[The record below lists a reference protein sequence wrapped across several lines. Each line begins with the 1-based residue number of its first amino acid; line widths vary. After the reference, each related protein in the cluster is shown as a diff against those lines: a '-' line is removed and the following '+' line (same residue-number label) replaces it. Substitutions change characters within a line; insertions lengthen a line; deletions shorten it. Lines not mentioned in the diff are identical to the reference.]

1 MAVRK
6 GASQRKANT
15 TGKAGTA
22 VKKTS
27 VKKTDSKKSS
37 SKKTEVKKTDVK
49 KTAAKKPAGKKAEE
63 GKTSGKKTGI
73 KTPPKKT
80 TLKKSSSFV
89 ASPEITDPAYSE
101 SNASFLSGNECFYNR
116 ELSWLEF
123 DDRILHEARDSKN
136 PLLERLNFLS
146 ITASNMD
153 EFYIVRVASLRDM
166 QSIDFAERDIAGF
179 SIDEQLER
187 IDQKTRRTM
196 ALMYSTYGRSLVPS
210 LAQEKIFLKNY
221 DELSDQLKTIA
232 DSYFKTVLYPILTPM
247 AVDSSRPFPLIYN
260 RMLNMCVMLE
270 NDPKKTKLQ
279 EKATDG
285 ISNAKHMV
293 NEDKYMYATV
303 QIPTVVKRLYQIPTD
318 DGDVFVPVEQII
330 RANTDMLFDGQN
342 VVATAFYRV
351 MRNADLDIDEDE
363 AEDLLK
369 EIEEQVRRRRFG
381 EIIRLEVQDDID
393 SDLLH
398 YIVDEL
404 EVDEADIFSVN
415 GPIDLTF
422 LSKLASACKA
432 KHPELCYKAHD
443 PAEAASFDGPVSELD
458 IFEQIREKD
467 RIVHHPYET
476 FEPVLEFV
484 RQAARD
490 PNVLAIKQTL
500 YRVSDRSPIIAS
512 LLEAAQNGKQVMVL
526 VELKAR
532 FDEENNINW
541 AKKLENA
548 GCHVIYGLVG
558 LKTHSKITLV
568 VRKEEDGIRRYLHLA
583 TGNYNDVTAKIYTD
597 LGLFTANESFGEDA
611 SEFFN
616 MLSGFSI
623 PQSWRRLIPAPL
635 WMKDYFIA
643 RIRREADN
651 ARAGKPARIIAKIN
665 SLVDETIIKALY
677 TASNAGVKIE
687 LIVRGI
693 CCLRAGIPGMS
704 ENITVRSITGRFL
717 EHSRIFYFYN
727 EGHEDIYLA
736 SAEWMPRNLNRRVE
750 LLFPV
755 EDPDCRARVMEVLEV
770 ELADTVRAHFL
781 APDGTYH
788 KLDLRGKD
796 KVDSQQKLIDLAD
809 AAIAERHK
817 SIDKQEFI
825 PEENPGD

>member
-1 MAVRK
+1 MAVK
-6 GASQRKANT
+6 KNAAGRKANT
-15 TGKAGTA
+15 TENKKQGAVKKTAKKPAEKKTA
-22 VKKTS
+22 VKKS
-27 VKKTDSKKSS
+27 
-37 SKKTEVKKTDVK
+37 
-49 KTAAKKPAGKKAEE
+49 AAKKTVDKKPAVKKAA
-63 GKTSGKKTGI
+63 
-73 KTPPKKT
+73 
-80 TLKKSSSFV
+80 SFV
-89 ASPEITDPAYSE
+89 ASPDISKADYNE
-101 SNASFLSGNECFYNR
+101 SSASFLSGNACFYNR

-146 ITASNMD
+146 ITASNLD

-196 ALMYSTYGRSLVPS
+196 SLMYSTYNRSLVPS
-210 LAQEKIFLKNY
+210 LAQEQIFLRNY
-221 DELSDQLKTIA
+221 DELSDQLKAIA
-232 DSYFKTVLYPILTPM
+232 DSYFKAVLYPIITPM

-270 NDPKKTKLQ
+270 NEPKKIKLQ
-279 EKATDG
+279 EKANDG
-285 ISNAKHMV
+285 ISNAKRTV
-293 NEDKYMYATV
+293 NEEKYMYATV
-303 QIPTVVKRLYQIPTD
+303 QIPTVVKRLYQIPTEE
-318 DGDVFVPVEQII
+318 GDVFVPVEQII
-330 RANTDMLFDGQN
+330 RANVDMLFNGQT

-369 EIEEQVRRRRFG
+369 EIEAQVRRRRFG
-381 EIIRLEVQDDID
+381 EIIRLEVQDDIE
-393 SDLLH
+393 SDLLR
-398 YIVDEL
+398 YIVNEL

-422 LSKLASACKA
+422 LSKLTSACKA
-432 KHPELCYKAHD
+432 KHPELCYKAHE
-443 PAEAASFDGPVSELD
+443 PAEAASFDGPVCDLD

-484 RQAARD
+484 KQAARD

-635 WMKDYFIA
+635 WMKDYFIS
-643 RIRREADN
+643 RIRREAEN

-665 SLVDETIIKALY
+665 SLVDETVIKALY
-677 TASNAGVKIE
+677 TASNAGVKID

-727 EGHEDIYLA
+727 EGYEDIYLA
-736 SAEWMPRNLNRRVE
+736 SADWMPRNLNRRVE
-750 LLFPV
+750 LLFPI
-755 EDPDCRARVMEVLEV
+755 EDPDCRTRVKEVLDV

-781 APDGTYH
+781 SPDGSYH
-788 KLDLRGKD
+788 KLDLRGKE
-796 KVDSQQKLIDLAD
+796 KLDSQQKLIDLAD
-809 AAIAERHK
+809 AAVAERHK
-817 SIDKQEFI
+817 SIDKHEFI
-825 PEENPGD
+825 PEESPRE

>member
-1 MAVRK
+1 M
-6 GASQRKANT
+6 
-15 TGKAGTA
+15 A
-22 VKKTS
+22 VKKNASSRKVNTS
-27 VKKTDSKKSS
+27 
-37 SKKTEVKKTDVK
+37 
-49 KTAAKKPAGKKAEE
+49 AAKKQAGSKKV
-63 GKTSGKKTGI
+63 SGKKTAS
-73 KTPPKKT
+73 KTNAEKKTSAKKDVAKKNPVKSAAKKNAPKKT
-80 TLKKSSSFV
+80 SGFV
-89 ASPEITDPAYSE
+89 ASQEYVDDSFLE
-101 SNASFLSGNECFYNR
+101 SSASFLSGNSCFYNR

-123 DDRILHEARDSKN
+123 DDRILNEARDNKN

-146 ITASNMD
+146 ITASNLD

-196 ALMYSTYGRSLVPS
+196 SLMYSTYTRSLVPS

-221 DELSDQLKTIA
+221 DELSDQLKAIA
-232 DSYFKTVLYPILTPM
+232 DSYFKAVLYPILTPM

-270 NDPKKTKLQ
+270 NKPNNVRLQ

-285 ISNAKHMV
+285 ISNAKHTV
-293 NEDKYMYATV
+293 SEDKYIYATV
-303 QIPTVVKRLYQIPTD
+303 QIPTVVKRLYQIPTEE
-318 DGDVFVPVEQII
+318 GDVFIPVEQII
-330 RANTDMLFDGQN
+330 RANTDMLFDGQT

-381 EIIRLEVQDDID
+381 EIIRLEVQDDIE
-393 SDLLH
+393 SDLLR
-398 YIVDEL
+398 YIVNEL

-422 LSKLASACKA
+422 LSKLTSACKA
-432 KHPELCYKAHD
+432 KHPELCYKAHE
-443 PAEAASFDGPVSELD
+443 PAEAASFDGPVHELD
-458 IFEQIREKD
+458 IFEQIRTKD

-484 RQAARD
+484 KQAARD

-597 LGLFTANESFGEDA
+597 LGLFTASESFGEDA

-616 MLSGFSI
+616 MLSGYSI

-635 WMKDYFIA
+635 WMKDYFIS
-643 RIRREADN
+643 RIMREADN
-651 ARAGKPARIIAKIN
+651 AKAGKPARIIAKIN
-665 SLVDETIIKALY
+665 SLVDESVIKALY
-677 TASNAGVKIE
+677 TASNAGVKID

-727 EGHEDIYLA
+727 EGYEDMYLA
-736 SAEWMPRNLNRRVE
+736 SADWMPRNLNRRVE

-755 EDPDCRARVMEVLEV
+755 EDPDCRARVKEVLDV

-781 APDGTYH
+781 SPDGTYH
-788 KLDLRGKD
+788 KVDLRGKE
-796 KVDSQQKLIDLAD
+796 KIDSQQKLIDLAD
-809 AAIAERHK
+809 AAVAERHK
-817 SIDKQEFI
+817 DIDKHEFI
-825 PEENPGD
+825 PEESPKD

>member
-1 MAVRK
+1 MAVK
-6 GASQRKANT
+6 KSASGRKANT
-15 TGKAGTA
+15 SENKKQGA
-22 VKKTS
+22 VKKTTKKAA
-27 VKKTDSKKSS
+27 VKKPAA
-37 SKKTEVKKTDVK
+37 KKTETKAPAAKKAAVKKEE
-49 KTAAKKPAGKKAEE
+49 AKKPAKKSAPKKAA
-63 GKTSGKKTGI
+63 
-73 KTPPKKT
+73 
-80 TLKKSSSFV
+80 SFV
-89 ASPEITDPAYSE
+89 ASPEVAYVDYSE
-101 SNASFLSGNECFYNR
+101 SSASFLSGNACFYNR

-146 ITASNMD
+146 ITASNLD

-196 ALMYSTYGRSLVPS
+196 SLMYSTYNRSLVPS
-210 LAQEKIFLKNY
+210 LAQEKIFLRNY
-221 DELSDQLKTIA
+221 DELSDQLKAIA
-232 DSYFKTVLYPILTPM
+232 DSYFKAVLYPIITPM

-270 NDPKKTKLQ
+270 NEPKKIKLQ
-279 EKATDG
+279 ERATDG
-285 ISNAKHMV
+285 ISNAKRTV
-293 NEDKYMYATV
+293 NEEKYMYATV
-303 QIPTVVKRLYQIPTD
+303 QIPTVVKRLYQIPTEE
-318 DGDVFVPVEQII
+318 GDVFVPVEQII
-330 RANTDMLFDGQN
+330 RANVDMLFNGQT

-369 EIEEQVRRRRFG
+369 EIEAQVRRRRFG
-381 EIIRLEVQDDID
+381 EIIRLEVQDDIE

-398 YIVDEL
+398 YIVNEL

-422 LSKLASACKA
+422 LSKLTSACKA
-432 KHPELCYKAHD
+432 KHPELCYKAHE
-443 PAEAASFDGPVSELD
+443 PAEAASFDGPVCDLD

-484 RQAARD
+484 KQAARD

-643 RIRREADN
+643 RIRREAEN

-665 SLVDETIIKALY
+665 SLVDETVIKALY
-677 TASNAGVKIE
+677 TASNAGVKID

-736 SAEWMPRNLNRRVE
+736 SADWMPRNLNRRVE
-750 LLFPV
+750 LLFPI
-755 EDPDCRARVMEVLEV
+755 EDPDCRARVKEVLDV

-781 APDGTYH
+781 SPDGSYH
-788 KLDLRGKD
+788 KLDLRGKE
-796 KVDSQQKLIDLAD
+796 KLDSQQKLIDLAD
-809 AAIAERHK
+809 LAVAERHK
-817 SIDKQEFI
+817 SIDKREFI
-825 PEENPGD
+825 PEESPRE

>member
-1 MAVRK
+1 MAVKK
-6 GASQRKANT
+6 GASARKTNT
-15 TGKAGTA
+15 STKKQTTA
-22 VKKTS
+22 KKTVS
-27 VKKTDSKKSS
+27 
-37 SKKTEVKKTDVK
+37 
-49 KTAAKKPAGKKAEE
+49 KTAAKKPAA
-63 GKTSGKKTGI
+63 
-73 KTPPKKT
+73 KKT
-80 TLKKSSSFV
+80 TVKKAAVKKPGAKKAPAKKVPAKKTSPKKAAKFVSAPEVTDSSFM
-89 ASPEITDPAYSE
+89 E
-101 SNASFLSGNECFYNR
+101 SSASFLSGNACFYNR

-123 DDRILHEARDSKN
+123 DDRILNEARDSKN

-146 ITASNMD
+146 ITASNLD

-196 ALMYSTYGRSLVPS
+196 SLMYSTFGRSLVPS
-210 LAQEKIFLKNY
+210 LAQEKIYLKNY
-221 DELSDQLKTIA
+221 EELSDQLKAIA

-260 RMLNMCVMLE
+260 RSLNMCVMLE
-270 NDPKKTKLQ
+270 NEPKMVKLQ

-285 ISNAKHMV
+285 ISNAKHTV
-293 NEDKYMYATV
+293 NDEKYMYATV
-303 QIPTVVKRLYQIPTD
+303 QIPTVVKRLYQIPTE

-330 RANTDMLFDGQN
+330 RANTDMLFNGQT

-393 SDLLH
+393 SDLLK

-404 EVDEADIFSVN
+404 EVDEADIFTVN

-432 KHPELCYKAHD
+432 KHPELCYKAHE

-458 IFEQIREKD
+458 IFEQIRAKD

-484 RQAARD
+484 KQAARD

-597 LGLFTANESFGEDA
+597 LGLFTASESFGEDA

-635 WMKDYFIA
+635 WMKDYFIS
-643 RIRREADN
+643 RIRREAEN
-651 ARAGKPARIIAKIN
+651 ARNGKPARIIAKIN
-665 SLVDETIIKALY
+665 SLVDETVIKALY
-677 TASNAGVKIE
+677 TASNAGVKID

-727 EGHEDIYLA
+727 EGHEDVYLA
-736 SAEWMPRNLNRRVE
+736 SADWMPRNLNRRVE

-755 EDPDCRARVMEVLEV
+755 EDADCRARVMEVLEV

-781 APDGTYH
+781 QPDGSYR
-788 KLDLRGKD
+788 KLDLRGKE
-796 KVDSQQKLIDLAD
+796 KIDSQQKLIDLAD
-809 AAIAERHK
+809 SAIAERHK
-817 SIDKQEFI
+817 NIDKREFI
-825 PEENPGD
+825 PEVNPRE

>member
-1 MAVRK
+1 MAVKK
-6 GASQRKANT
+6 GASARKTNT
-15 TGKAGTA
+15 STKKQTTA
-22 VKKTS
+22 KKTVS
-27 VKKTDSKKSS
+27 
-37 SKKTEVKKTDVK
+37 
-49 KTAAKKPAGKKAEE
+49 KTAAKKPAA
-63 GKTSGKKTGI
+63 
-73 KTPPKKT
+73 KKT
-80 TLKKSSSFV
+80 TVKKAAVKKPGAKKAPAKKVPAKKTSPKKAAKFVSAPEVTDSSFM
-89 ASPEITDPAYSE
+89 E
-101 SNASFLSGNECFYNR
+101 SSASFLSGNACFYNR

-123 DDRILHEARDSKN
+123 DDRILNEARDSKN

-146 ITASNMD
+146 ITASNLD

-196 ALMYSTYGRSLVPS
+196 SLMYSTFGRSLVPS
-210 LAQEKIFLKNY
+210 LAQEKIYLKNY
-221 DELSDQLKTIA
+221 EELSDQLRAIA

-260 RMLNMCVMLE
+260 RSLNMCVMLE
-270 NDPKKTKLQ
+270 NEPKMVKLQ

-285 ISNAKHMV
+285 ISNAKHTV
-293 NEDKYMYATV
+293 NDEKYMYATV
-303 QIPTVVKRLYQIPTD
+303 QIPTVVKRLYQIPTE

-330 RANTDMLFDGQN
+330 RANTDMLFNGQT

-393 SDLLH
+393 SDLLK

-404 EVDEADIFSVN
+404 EVDEADIFTVN

-432 KHPELCYKAHD
+432 KHPELCYKAHE

-458 IFEQIREKD
+458 IFEQIRAKD

-484 RQAARD
+484 KQAARD

-597 LGLFTANESFGEDA
+597 LGLFTASESFGEDA

-635 WMKDYFIA
+635 WMKDYFIS
-643 RIRREADN
+643 RIRREAEN
-651 ARAGKPARIIAKIN
+651 ARNGKPARIIAKIN
-665 SLVDETIIKALY
+665 SLVDETVIKALY
-677 TASNAGVKIE
+677 TASNAGVKID

-727 EGHEDIYLA
+727 EGHEDVYLA
-736 SAEWMPRNLNRRVE
+736 SADWMPRNLNRRVE

-755 EDPDCRARVMEVLEV
+755 EDADCRARVMEVLEV

-781 APDGTYH
+781 QPDGSYR
-788 KLDLRGKD
+788 KLDLRGKE
-796 KVDSQQKLIDLAD
+796 KVDSQQKLIELAD
-809 AAIAERHK
+809 SAIAERHK
-817 SIDKQEFI
+817 NIDKREFI
-825 PEENPGD
+825 PEVNPRE

>member
-6 GASQRKANT
+6 NT
-15 TGKAGTA
+15 SSAKKVTAKKTTEKKTGKRTPA
-22 VKKTS
+22 
-27 VKKTDSKKSS
+27 
-37 SKKTEVKKTDVK
+37 K
-49 KTAAKKPAGKKAEE
+49 KTAGKKTAGKKA
-63 GKTSGKKTGI
+63 SVKKPAKFIISNDKPDTA
-73 KTPPKKT
+73 
-80 TLKKSSSFV
+80 LMESS
-89 ASPEITDPAYSE
+89 AE
-101 SNASFLSGNECFYNR
+101 FLSGNSRFYNR

-123 DDRILHEARDSKN
+123 DDRILNEARDTKN

-146 ITASNMD
+146 ITSSNLD

-187 IDQKTRRTM
+187 IDLKTRRM
-196 ALMYSTYGRSLVPS
+196 MSLMYSTFGRSLVPALS
-210 LAQEKIFLKNY
+210 QEKIYLKNY
-221 DELSDQLKTIA
+221 DELNDQLKAIA

-270 NDPKKTKLQ
+270 NEPEKVKLQ
-279 EKATDG
+279 EKSTDG
-285 ISNAKHMV
+285 ISHAKKTV
-293 NEDKYMYATV
+293 NEEKYMYATV

-318 DGDVFVPVEQII
+318 DGDVFVPIEQII
-330 RANTDMLFDGQN
+330 RANTDMLFNGQH
-342 VVATAFYRV
+342 VIATAFYRV

-393 SDLLH
+393 SDLLR

-404 EVDEADIFSVN
+404 DVDEADIFSVN

-432 KHPELCYKAHD
+432 KHPELCYKAHT
-443 PAEAASFDGPVSELD
+443 PAEAAAFDGPVSELD
-458 IFEQIREKD
+458 IFEQIKAKD

-484 RQAARD
+484 KQAARD

-597 LGLFTANESFGEDA
+597 MGLFTASESFGEDA

-635 WMKDYFIA
+635 WMKDYFVA

-651 ARAGKPARIIAKIN
+651 AKAGKPARIIAKIN
-665 SLVDETIIKALY
+665 SLVDETVISELYKA
-677 TASNAGVKIE
+677 SEAGVKID

-693 CCLRAGIPGMS
+693 CCLRAGVPGMS

-717 EHSRIFYFYN
+717 EHSRIFYFCN
-727 EGHEDIYLA
+727 EGHEDVYLA
-736 SAEWMPRNLNRRVE
+736 SADWMPRNLNRRVE

-755 EDPDCRARVMEVLEV
+755 EDPDCRARVMEVLDV
-770 ELADTVRAHFL
+770 ELKDTIRAHFL
-781 APDGTYH
+781 EPDGTYR
-788 KLDLRGKD
+788 KLDLRGKE
-796 KVDSQQKLIDLAD
+796 KLDSQQRLIELAD
-809 AAIAERHK
+809 AAVAERHK
-817 SIDKQEFI
+817 NIDKNEFI
-825 PEENPGD
+825 PEENPGI

>member
-1 MAVRK
+1 M
-6 GASQRKANT
+6 
-15 TGKAGTA
+15 A
-22 VKKTS
+22 VKKSASARKSNTS
-27 VKKTDSKKSS
+27 AGKKQATAKKTQ
-37 SKKTEVKKTDVK
+37 
-49 KTAAKKPAGKKAEE
+49 AKKPAAKKAAA
-63 GKTSGKKTGI
+63 KKAPAKKTE
-73 KTPPKKT
+73 TKKVQA
-80 TLKKSSSFV
+80 KKAVAKKPEVKKEVKKKAPSFV
-89 ASPEITDPAYSE
+89 ASPDIKDKAFLE
-101 SNASFLSGNECFYNR
+101 STASFLSGNACFYNR

-123 DDRILHEARDSKN
+123 DDRILHEARDQKN
-136 PLLERLNFLS
+136 PLLERLNFLA
-146 ITASNMD
+146 ITASNLD

-196 ALMYSTYGRSLVPS
+196 SLMYSTYGRSLVPS
-210 LAQEKIFLKNY
+210 LAAEKIFLKNY
-221 DELSDQLKTIA
+221 DELSDQLKKIA

-260 RMLNMCVMLE
+260 RMLNMCVRLVNE
-270 NDPKKTKLQ
+270 PNQFKLQ
-279 EKATDG
+279 ESANYG
-285 ISNAKHMV
+285 ISNAKKSV

-303 QIPTVVKRLYQIPTD
+303 QIPTVVKRLYQIPTE
-318 DGDVFVPVEQII
+318 DGDVFIPVEQII
-330 RANTDMLFDGQN
+330 RANVGMLFDGQA
-342 VVATAFYRV
+342 VEATAFYRV

-369 EIEEQVRRRRFG
+369 EIETQVRRRRFG

-393 SDLLH
+393 SDLLR

-422 LSKLASACKA
+422 LSKLTSACKA
-432 KHPELCYKAHD
+432 KHPELCYKAHE

-458 IFEQIREKD
+458 IFEQIRAKD

-484 RQAARD
+484 KQAARD

-677 TASNAGVKIE
+677 TASNAGVKID

-693 CCLRAGIPGMS
+693 CCLRAGVPGMS

-727 EGHEDIYLA
+727 EGHEDMYLA
-736 SAEWMPRNLNRRVE
+736 SADWMPRNLNRRVE
-750 LLFPV
+750 LLFPI
-755 EDPDCRARVMEVLEV
+755 EDPDCRARVKEVLDV

-781 APDGTYH
+781 SPDGTYH
-788 KLDLRGKD
+788 KLDLRGKE

-809 AAIAERHK
+809 AAVAERHK
-817 SIDKQEFI
+817 SIDKHEFI
-825 PEENPGD
+825 PEESPRE

>member
-1 MAVRK
+1 M
-6 GASQRKANT
+6 
-15 TGKAGTA
+15 A
-22 VKKTS
+22 VKKNASARKTDTS
-27 VKKTDSKKSS
+27 AVKKAPAKKASA
-37 SKKTEVKKTDVK
+37 KKP
-49 KTAAKKPAGKKAEE
+49 AAKKPEAKKAPA
-63 GKTSGKKTGI
+63 KKADAKKPAVKKAAVKKPAAKKTA
-73 KTPPKKT
+73 KKATPKKPA
-80 TLKKSSSFV
+80 SFV
-89 ASPEITDPAYSE
+89 SSPEITDANYNEAS
-101 SNASFLSGNECFYNR
+101 ASFLSGNACFYNR

-146 ITASNMD
+146 ITASNLD

-196 ALMYSTYGRSLVPS
+196 SLMYSTYTRSLVPS
-210 LAQEKIFLKNY
+210 LASEKIFLKNY
-221 DELSDQLKTIA
+221 DELSDQLKAIA
-232 DSYFKTVLYPILTPM
+232 DSYFKAVLYPILTPM

-260 RMLNMCVMLE
+260 RMLNMCVRLLNE
-270 NDPKKTKLQ
+270 PKKVKLQ
-279 EKATDG
+279 ERATFGLASD
-285 ISNAKHMV
+285 SKKKSV

-303 QIPTVVKRLYQIPTD
+303 QIPTVVKRLYQIPTE

-330 RANTDMLFDGQN
+330 RANVDMLFDGQT

-369 EIEEQVRRRRFG
+369 EIEAQVRRRRFG

-422 LSKLASACKA
+422 LSKLTSACKA
-432 KHPELCYKAHD
+432 KHPELCYKAHE

-484 RQAARD
+484 KQAARD

-597 LGLFTANESFGEDA
+597 LGLFTAKESFGEDA

-665 SLVDETIIKALY
+665 SLVDEPVIKALY
-677 TASNAGVKIE
+677 TASNAGVKID

-736 SAEWMPRNLNRRVE
+736 SADWMPRNLNRRVE
-750 LLFPV
+750 LLFPI
-755 EDPDCRARVMEVLEV
+755 EDPDCRARVKEVLDV
-770 ELADTVRAHFL
+770 ELADTVRASFL
-781 APDGTYH
+781 SADGTYH
-788 KLDLRGKD
+788 KLDLRGKE
-796 KVDSQQKLIDLAD
+796 KIDSQQKLIDLAD
-809 AAIAERHK
+809 AAVAERHK
-817 SIDKQEFI
+817 SIDKHEFI
-825 PEENPGD
+825 PEESPRE

>member
-1 MAVRK
+1 MSAR
-6 GASQRKANT
+6 
-15 TGKAGTA
+15 
-22 VKKTS
+22 
-27 VKKTDSKKSS
+27 
-37 SKKTEVKKTDVK
+37 KKTEEVADDRPATD
-49 KTAAKKPAGKKAEE
+49 
-63 GKTSGKKTGI
+63 SSI
-73 KTPPKKT
+73 
-80 TLKKSSSFV
+80 SSSTGRTKDYKT
-89 ASPEITDPAYSE
+89 ERY
-101 SNASFLSGNECFYNR
+101 ASFLSGNSKFFNR

-123 DDRILHEARDSKN
+123 DDRVLHEARDTKN
-136 PLLERLNFLS
+136 PLLERLNFLA
-146 ITASNMD
+146 ITASNLD

-166 QSIDFAERDIAGF
+166 QSVGLEAKDIAGF
-179 SIDEQLER
+179 TTSEQLARIDE
-187 IDQKTRRTM
+187 KTRRTM
-196 ALMYSTYGRSLVPS
+196 ALMYTTFGRSLVTS
-210 LAQEKIFLKNY
+210 LEQERIYYRNY
-221 DELSDQLKTIA
+221 EELTDREKAEA
-232 DSYFKTVLYPILTPM
+232 DIYFKTFLYPILTPM
-247 AVDSSRPFPLIYN
+247 AVDASRPFPLIYN

-270 NDPKKTKLQ
+270 NDADSVRLHD
-279 EKATDG
+279 KANDG
-285 ISNAKHMV
+285 IKNAKKSGD
-293 NEDKYMYATV
+293 EDKYVYATI
-303 QIPTVVKRLYQIPTD
+303 QIPNVVRRLYQISTED
-318 DGDVFVPVEQII
+318 SDVFVPIEQII
-330 RANTDMLFDGQN
+330 RANIGDLFDGQK
-342 VVATAFYRV
+342 VVASGCYRV

-369 EIEEQVRRRRFG
+369 EIEQQVRKRRFG

-393 SDLLH
+393 PDLLE
-398 YIVDEL
+398 YIMNEL
-404 EVDEADIFSVN
+404 KIAKEDIFSVN

-422 LSKLASACKA
+422 LSKLSSACKDR
-432 KHPELCYKAHD
+432 HPGLCYKPHE

-458 IFEQIREKD
+458 IFAQIRERD

-500 YRVSDRSPIIAS
+500 YRVSSRSPIIAS
-512 LLEAAQNGKQVMVL
+512 LLEAARNGKQVMVL

-541 AKKLENA
+541 AKMLENA

-597 LGLFTANESFGEDA
+597 IGLFTASESFGEDA

-635 WMKDYFIA
+635 WMKDYFLRKIA
-643 RIRREADN
+643 REAAN
-651 ARAGKPARIIAKIN
+651 AKAGKPARIIAKIN
-665 SLVDETIIKALY
+665 SLVDENVIRELY
-677 TASNAGVKIE
+677 NASCAGVKID

-717 EHSRIFYFYN
+717 EHSRIFYFCN

-736 SAEWMPRNLNRRVE
+736 SADWMPRNLNRRVE

-755 EDPDCRARVMEVLEV
+755 EDDACRKRVLEVLET
-770 ELADTVRAHFL
+770 ELNDTVRAHFL
-781 APDGTYH
+781 SQDGTYH
-788 KLDLRGKD
+788 KLDLRGKI
-796 KVDSQQKLIDLAD
+796 KLDSQQRLIDLANE
-809 AAIAERHK
+809 AVASRHVTENNR
-817 SIDKQEFI
+817 EFV
-825 PEENPGD
+825 PKENPNN

>member
-1 MAVRK
+1 M
-6 GASQRKANT
+6 
-15 TGKAGTA
+15 A
-22 VKKTS
+22 VKKNASSRKVNTS
-27 VKKTDSKKSS
+27 
-37 SKKTEVKKTDVK
+37 
-49 KTAAKKPAGKKAEE
+49 AAKKQTGSKKV
-63 GKTSGKKTGI
+63 SGKKTAS
-73 KTPPKKT
+73 KTNAGKKTSAKKDVAKKNPVKSAAKKNAPKKT
-80 TLKKSSSFV
+80 SGFV
-89 ASPEITDPAYSE
+89 ASQEYVDDSFLE
-101 SNASFLSGNECFYNR
+101 SSASFLSGNSCFYNR

-123 DDRILHEARDSKN
+123 DDRILNEARDNKN

-146 ITASNMD
+146 ITASNLD

-196 ALMYSTYGRSLVPS
+196 SLMYSTYTRSLVPS

-221 DELSDQLKTIA
+221 DELSDQLKAIA
-232 DSYFKTVLYPILTPM
+232 DSYFKAVLYPILTPM

-270 NDPKKTKLQ
+270 NKPNNVRLQ

-285 ISNAKHMV
+285 ISNAKHTV
-293 NEDKYMYATV
+293 SEDKYIYATV
-303 QIPTVVKRLYQIPTD
+303 QIPTVVKRLYQIPTEE
-318 DGDVFVPVEQII
+318 GDVFIPVEQII
-330 RANTDMLFDGQN
+330 RANTDMLFDGQT
-342 VVATAFYRV
+342 VLATAFYRV

-381 EIIRLEVQDDID
+381 EIIRLEVQDDIE
-393 SDLLH
+393 SDLLR
-398 YIVDEL
+398 YIVNEL

-422 LSKLASACKA
+422 LSKLTSACKA
-432 KHPELCYKAHD
+432 KHPELCYKAHE
-443 PAEAASFDGPVSELD
+443 PAEAASFDGPVHELD
-458 IFEQIREKD
+458 IFEQIRTKD

-484 RQAARD
+484 KQAARD

-597 LGLFTANESFGEDA
+597 LGLFTASESFGEDA

-616 MLSGFSI
+616 MLSGYSI

-635 WMKDYFIA
+635 WMKDYFIS
-643 RIRREADN
+643 RIMREADN
-651 ARAGKPARIIAKIN
+651 AKAGKPARIIAKIN
-665 SLVDETIIKALY
+665 SLVDESVIKALY
-677 TASNAGVKIE
+677 TASNAGVKID

-727 EGHEDIYLA
+727 EGYEDMYLA
-736 SAEWMPRNLNRRVE
+736 SADWMPRNLNRRVE

-755 EDPDCRARVMEVLEV
+755 EDPDCRARVKEVLDV

-781 APDGTYH
+781 SPDGTYH
-788 KLDLRGKD
+788 KVDLRGKE
-796 KVDSQQKLIDLAD
+796 KIDSQQKLIDLAD
-809 AAIAERHK
+809 AAVAERHK
-817 SIDKQEFI
+817 DIDKHEFI
-825 PEENPGD
+825 PEESPKD

>member
-1 MAVRK
+1 MAVKK
-6 GASQRKANT
+6 GASARKTNT
-15 TGKAGTA
+15 STKKQTTA
-22 VKKTS
+22 KKTAS
-27 VKKTDSKKSS
+27 
-37 SKKTEVKKTDVK
+37 
-49 KTAAKKPAGKKAEE
+49 KTAAKKPAA
-63 GKTSGKKTGI
+63 
-73 KTPPKKT
+73 KKT
-80 TLKKSSSFV
+80 TVKKAAVKKPGAKKAPAKKVPAKKTSPKKAAKFVSAPEVTDSSFM
-89 ASPEITDPAYSE
+89 E
-101 SNASFLSGNECFYNR
+101 SSASFLSGNACFYNR

-123 DDRILHEARDSKN
+123 DDRILNEARDSKN

-146 ITASNMD
+146 ITASNLD

-196 ALMYSTYGRSLVPS
+196 SLMYSTFGRSLVPS
-210 LAQEKIFLKNY
+210 LAQEKIYLKNY
-221 DELSDQLKTIA
+221 EELSDQLRAIA

-260 RMLNMCVMLE
+260 RSLNMCVMLE
-270 NDPKKTKLQ
+270 NEPKMVKLQ

-285 ISNAKHMV
+285 ISNAKHTV
-293 NEDKYMYATV
+293 NDEKYMYATV
-303 QIPTVVKRLYQIPTD
+303 QIPTVVKRLYQIPTE

-330 RANTDMLFDGQN
+330 RANTDMLFNGQT

-393 SDLLH
+393 SDLLK

-404 EVDEADIFSVN
+404 EVDEADIFTVN

-432 KHPELCYKAHD
+432 KHPELCYKAHE

-458 IFEQIREKD
+458 IFEQIRAKD

-484 RQAARD
+484 KQAARD

-597 LGLFTANESFGEDA
+597 LGLFTASESFGEDA

-635 WMKDYFIA
+635 WMKDYFIS
-643 RIRREADN
+643 RIRREAEN
-651 ARAGKPARIIAKIN
+651 ARNGKPARIIAKIN

-677 TASNAGVKIE
+677 TASNAGVKID

-727 EGHEDIYLA
+727 EGHEDVYLA
-736 SAEWMPRNLNRRVE
+736 SADWMPRNLNRRVE

-755 EDPDCRARVMEVLEV
+755 EDADCRARVMEVLEV

-781 APDGTYH
+781 QPDGSYR
-788 KLDLRGKD
+788 KLDLRGKE
-796 KVDSQQKLIDLAD
+796 KIDSQQKLIDLAD
-809 AAIAERHK
+809 SAIAERHK
-817 SIDKQEFI
+817 NIDKREFI
-825 PEENPGD
+825 PEVNPRE

>member
-1 MAVRK
+1 MAVK
-6 GASQRKANT
+6 KNAGARKANT
-15 TGKAGTA
+15 SGA
-22 VKKTS
+22 KKVS
-27 VKKTDSKKSS
+27 ESKKSAAA
-37 SKKTEVKKTDVK
+37 K
-49 KTAAKKPAGKKAEE
+49 KTAVAKKPAAKASAKKAPA
-63 GKTSGKKTGI
+63 KKSI
-73 KTPPKKT
+73 EDKSAAKKST
-80 TLKKSSSFV
+80 VKKSTAKKSSKFV
-89 ASPEITDPAYSE
+89 SSPDIIDAPYLE
-101 SNASFLSGNECFYNR
+101 SSASFLSGNAKFYNR

-123 DDRILHEARDSKN
+123 DDRILNEARDTKN
-136 PLLERLNFLS
+136 PLLERLNFLA

-166 QSIDFAERDIAGF
+166 QSIDFQERDIAGF
-179 SIDEQLER
+179 TIDEQLER
-187 IDQKTRRTM
+187 IDQKTRKTM
-196 ALMYSTYGRSLVPS
+196 SLMYSTYTRSLVPS

-221 DELSDQLKTIA
+221 DELSDQLKVIA

-270 NDPKKTKLQ
+270 YDPKNAKLQ
-279 EKATDG
+279 EKGTDG
-285 ISNAKHMV
+285 ISNAKHTV

-318 DGDVFVPVEQII
+318 EGDVFVPVEQII
-330 RANTDMLFDGQN
+330 RANTDMLFNGQK

-393 SDLLH
+393 SDLLK

-422 LSKLASACKA
+422 LSKLTSACKG
-432 KHPELCYKAHD
+432 KHPELCYKAHE

-484 RQAARD
+484 KQAARD

-597 LGLFTANESFGEDA
+597 LGLFTASESFGEDA

-635 WMKDYFIA
+635 WMKDYFVA

-651 ARAGKPARIIAKIN
+651 AKSGKPARIIAKIN
-665 SLVDETIIKALY
+665 SLVDETVIKALY
-677 TASNAGVKIE
+677 EASNAGVKID

-727 EGHEDIYLA
+727 EGHEDVYLA
-736 SAEWMPRNLNRRVE
+736 SADWMPRNLNRRVE
-750 LLFPV
+750 LLFPI
-755 EDPDCRARVMEVLEV
+755 EDPECRARVMEVLEV

-781 APDGTYH
+781 APDGSYH
-788 KLDLRGKD
+788 KLDLRGKE
-796 KVDSQQKLIDLAD
+796 KLDSQQKLIDLAD
-809 AAIAERHK
+809 AAVAERHK
-817 SIDKQEFI
+817 AIDKHEFI
-825 PEENPGD
+825 PEESPKD